1 MNKYTKE
8 ELIEAKFQGLTMGD
22 LAEFVYKNPQIPRDA
37 KVLVE
42 RIQDVYFEGVDISGM
57 NSAKGILPKGSKSEG
72 WKVLPVKGENYY
84 NTKNFNEVMIQE
96 VEDRKN
102 GKESQY
108 PKIDNPNDYIIELS
122 DDCKEQFFPAWCIS
136 KENDDSIV
144 YIFNHY

>member
-1 MNKYTKE
+1 MNTYTKE
-8 ELIEAKFQGLTMGD
+8 ELIQARFNGLTMGD

-37 KVLVE
+37 KVLIE
-42 RIQDVYFEGVDISGM
+42 RIEDVYFEGVDISGM
-57 NSAKGILPKGSKSEG
+57 NSAKGILPEGSKSEG

-84 NTKNFNEVMIQE
+84 NTKNFNEVMFQE
-96 VEDRKN
+96 IEDRKN

-108 PKIDNPNDYIIELS
+108 PKIKNPKDYIVELI
-122 DDCKEQFFPAWCIS
+122 DDCKDQFFPAWCIS

>member
-1 MNKYTKE
+1 MYKYTKE

-22 LAEFVYKNPQIPRDA
+22 LAVFVYKNPQIPRDA

-72 WKVLPVKGENYY
+72 WKVLPVKGENG
-84 NTKNFNEVMIQE
+84 E
-96 VEDRKN
+96 
-102 GKESQY
+102 
-108 PKIDNPNDYIIELS
+108 
-122 DDCKEQFFPAWCIS
+122 EQFFPAWCIS
-136 KENDDSIV
+136 KENDNSIV